1 MCRLR
6 AVNAEELIE
15 SGRKILRASSGR
27 FSWTGDER
35 IQATELL
42 TAAAGHEMDDE
53 DAVSPSVRR
62 KFQRYIER
70 RSTGE
75 PIPYIVGYTEFRGLR
90 LQVRPGQFVPRD
102 TTWFLADQA
111 IRRARSRAQ
120 PVVADIATGIGPV
133 ALSVAKTL

>member
-1 MCRLR
+1 
-6 AVNAEELIE
+6 
-15 SGRKILRASSGR
+15 SSER

-42 TAAAGHEMDDE
+42 TAAAGHEMKDRE
-53 DAVSPSVRR
+53 AVSAPVRR
-62 KFQRYIER
+62 KFDRYIER
-70 RSTGE
+70 RATGE
-75 PIPYIVGYTEFRGLR
+75 PIPYIVGFTDFRGLR

-111 IRRARSRAQ
+111 IRRSRSRPR

-133 ALSVAKTL
+133 ALS